1 MRFGGI
7 LSIVLVLIFI
17 LSTFFYFMPTNN
29 LNFTITPQNYNFSIG
44 GNLDMQ
50 YYPNMRYSDS
60 SISYKISN
68 CSLAKQNEMQ
78 NAFTIIENKTNLIF
92 YPTNN
97 NEQISITCE
106 DKNRIENDMF
116 VAGEGGPTNIIVSG
130 NFYVITKGEILLIRN
145 SDCPQPN
152 VAIHELLHSLGF
164 KHSTNPNNI
173 MYNITNCDQVIGD
186 DTLTLINQLYSFK
199 SYPDLTFEN
208 VSGFMN
214 GRFLNINLTIINEGL
229 NDAPESTLIIYA
241 DNSIVKEIN
250 LDALRIGEGMVIN
263 LGNIFV
269 PQINFNEI
277 NLEIN
282 STFNEITKENN
293 KLNLKMGK

>member
-7 LSIVLVLIFI
+7 LSIVLILIFI

-186 DTLTLINQLYSFK
+186 DTLTFINQLYSFK

-214 GRFLNINLTIINEGL
+214 GRFLNINLTVINEGL

-250 LDALRIGEGMVIN
+250 LNALRIGEGMVIN

>member
-7 LSIVLVLIFI
+7 LSIVLILIFI

-29 LNFTITPQNYNFSIG
+29 FNFTITPQNYNFSIG
-44 GNLDMQ
+44 GDSDMQ

-60 SISYKISN
+60 SISYRISN

-78 NAFTIIENKTNLIF
+78 SAFSVMENKTNLIF
-92 YPTNN
+92 YPRDN
-97 NEQISITCE
+97 NEQITITCE

-164 KHSTNPNNI
+164 KHSTNPNNV
-173 MYNITNCDQVIGD
+173 MYNVTNCDQVIGD

-214 GRFLNINLTIINEGL
+214 GRFLNVNMTIINEGL

-250 LDALRIGEGMVIN
+250 LDALKIGEGMVIS

-293 KLNLKMGK
+293 KLNLKIGK

>member
-7 LSIVLVLIFI
+7 LSIVLILIFI
-17 LSTFFYFMPTNN
+17 LSAFFYFMPTNN

-44 GNLDMQ
+44 GDSDMQ

-60 SISYKISN
+60 SISYRISN

-78 NAFTIIENKTNLIF
+78 SAFSVMENKTNLIF
-92 YPTNN
+92 YPRDN
-97 NEQISITCE
+97 NEQITITCE

-164 KHSTNPNNI
+164 KHSTNPNNV
-173 MYNITNCDQVIGD
+173 MYNVTNCDQVIGD

-214 GRFLNINLTIINEGL
+214 GRFLNVNMTIINEGL

-250 LDALRIGEGMVIN
+250 LDALKIGEGMVIS

-293 KLNLKMGK
+293 KLNLKIGK

>member
-92 YPTNN
+92 YPKDN
-97 NEQISITCE
+97 NEQISVTCE

-250 LDALRIGEGMVIN
+250 LNALRIGEGMVIN